1 MSELKIRKKIAFIIH
16 PILFS
21 IFPVIFI
28 FSENVH
34 ILPVTEILLPLVI
47 MVGITILILFLL
59 KNKIENR
66 NKIALIISLIVIIFF
81 SYGYFYEIINNSQL
95 ENSEISRHRYLLMP
109 YFGLGIIGVIFFLKS
124 SRLFNNATTITN
136 GIAISIIVVISINIT
151 TDVSNGNFFGSPELG
166 NNEKFLGVGAQ
177 DPLEEFVVDRDSNQD
192 LRTESKKIQNI
203 KPDIYYIIPDEYP
216 SNYALKQFFGF
227 DNIEFLTFLETND
240 FHVVNNSFSN
250 YPSTIQ
256 SLTSSLNMEYLDTIT
271 EGVDIDSK
279 NYHLLNE
286 LLSDNL
292 VMRKLSSQGYDVVNV
307 GSLWGPNGGFK
318 NIKSNLCEFKE
329 VNRDSLSRQLIEK
342 TIISYFYERYF
353 EQLRRDQIICT
364 YNEIGLLS
372 EEQNK
377 PKFIFVHIL
386 SPHPPYIF
394 GPNGEHTIPGDSI
407 NSSPWNE
414 RNAHVNQVKF
424 VNKNL
429 IELIPKLLDSENKPI
444 IILQGDT
451 GSGSEIDWKSPSDV
465 VVIERMSNLN
475 AVYFPNNDYS
485 KIHDLTPVNT
495 FRIIFNEYFDEEN
508 VLYENRSYWSN
519 SDKPYQYK
527 DVSDILK
534 DVGNSVEIIEK
545 IYKELS

>member
-1 MSELKIRKKIAFIIH
+1 MSELKTRKKVAFIIH

-28 FSENVH
+28 FSENIH
-34 ILPVTEILLPLVI
+34 LLPVTEIFLPLVTI
-47 MVGITILILFLL
+47 VGITVLVLFLS
-59 KNKIENR
+59 KNKIEYR
-66 NKIALIISLIVIIFF
+66 NKVALIISLIIVLFF
-81 SYGYFYEIINNSQL
+81 TYGYFYGIINDAQL

-109 YFGLGIIGVIFFLKS
+109 YFGLGIVGITFFIKS
-124 SRLFNNATTITN
+124 NRLFNNATTITN
-136 GIAISIIVVISINIT
+136 GIAISIIVIISMNIA

-166 NNEKFLGVGAQ
+166 NDEKFLGVGAQ
-177 DPLEEFVVDRDSNQD
+177 GPLEEFVIDHDSNQD
-192 LRTESKKIQNI
+192 LRTESEKIQNI

-271 EGVDIDSK
+271 EGVDADSK

-292 VMRKLSSQGYDVVNV
+292 VMRKLSSQGYDVVNI

-342 TIISYFYERYF
+342 TMISYFYERYF

-364 YNEIGLLS
+364 YNEIELLS

-386 SPHPPYIF
+386 SPHSPYIF
-394 GPNGEHTIPGDSI
+394 GPNGEHIIPGNSI

-429 IELIPKLLDSENKPI
+429 IELITKLLDSENKPI

-465 VVIERMSNLN
+465 MVIERMSNLN
-475 AVYFPNNDYS
+475 AIYFPNNDYN

-495 FRIIFNEYFDEEN
+495 FRIIFNEYFNEEN
-508 VLYENRSYWSN
+508 MLYENRSYWSN

-534 DVGNSVEIIEK
+534 DVGNSAEIIEK
-545 IYKELS
+545 IYKKLS

>member
-1 MSELKIRKKIAFIIH
+1 MSELKTRKKVAFIIH

-28 FSENVH
+28 FSENIH
-34 ILPVTEILLPLVI
+34 LLPVTEIFLPLVTI
-47 MVGITILILFLL
+47 VGITVLVLFLS
-59 KNKIENR
+59 KNKIEYR
-66 NKIALIISLIVIIFF
+66 NKVALVISLIIVLFF
-81 SYGYFYEIINNSQL
+81 TYGYFYGIINDAQL

-109 YFGLGIIGVIFFLKS
+109 YFGLGIVGITFFIKS
-124 SRLFNNATTITN
+124 NRLFNNATTITN
-136 GIAISIIVVISINIT
+136 GIAISIIVIISMNIA

-166 NNEKFLGVGAQ
+166 NDEKFLGVGAQ
-177 DPLEEFVVDRDSNQD
+177 GPLEEFVIDHDSNQD
-192 LRTESKKIQNI
+192 LRTESEKIQNI

-271 EGVDIDSK
+271 EGVDADSK

-292 VMRKLSSQGYDVVNV
+292 VMRKLSSQGYDIVNI

-342 TIISYFYERYF
+342 TMISYFYERYF

-364 YNEIGLLS
+364 YNEIELLS

-386 SPHPPYIF
+386 SPHSPYIF
-394 GPNGEHTIPGDSI
+394 GPNGEHIIPGNSI

-429 IELIPKLLDSENKPI
+429 IELITKLLDSENKPI

-465 VVIERMSNLN
+465 MVIERMSNLN
-475 AVYFPNNDYS
+475 AIYFPNNDYN

-495 FRIIFNEYFDEEN
+495 FRIIFNEYFNEEN
-508 VLYENRSYWSN
+508 MLYENRSYWSN

-534 DVGNSVEIIEK
+534 DVGNSAEIIEK
-545 IYKELS
+545 IYKKLS

>member
-1 MSELKIRKKIAFIIH
+1 MSELKTRKKIAFIIH

-28 FSENVH
+28 FSENIH
-34 ILPVTEILLPLVI
+34 LLPITEIFLPLVI
-47 MVGITILILFLL
+47 VVGITVLVLFLT
-59 KNKIENR
+59 KNKIEYR
-66 NKIALIISLIVIIFF
+66 NKVALIISLIIILFF
-81 SYGYFYEIINNSQL
+81 TYGYFYDIINAAQL

-109 YFGLGIIGVIFFLKS
+109 YFGLGIVGVIFFIKS
-124 SRLFNNATTITN
+124 NRLFNNATTITN
-136 GIAISIIVVISINIT
+136 GIAISIIVVISMNVAI
-151 TDVSNGNFFGSPELG
+151 DVSNGNFFGSPELG

-177 DPLEEFVVDRDSNQD
+177 DPLEELVVDRDSNQD

-271 EGVDIDSK
+271 EGVDVDSK

-307 GSLWGPNGGFK
+307 GSLWGPNGEFK

-364 YNEIGLLS
+364 YNEIELLS

-386 SPHPPYIF
+386 SPHSPYIF
-394 GPNGEHTIPGDSI
+394 GPNGEHTVPGDSI

-451 GSGSEIDWKSPSDV
+451 GSGYEIDWKSPSDV
-465 VVIERMSNLN
+465 TVIERMSNLN

>member
-1 MSELKIRKKIAFIIH
+1 
-16 PILFS
+16 
-21 IFPVIFI
+21 
-28 FSENVH
+28 
-34 ILPVTEILLPLVI
+34 LPLVTI
-47 MVGITILILFLL
+47 VGITVLVLFLS
-59 KNKIENR
+59 KNKIEYR
-66 NKIALIISLIVIIFF
+66 NKVALVISLIIVLFF
-81 SYGYFYEIINNSQL
+81 TYGYFYGIINDAQL

-109 YFGLGIIGVIFFLKS
+109 YFGLGIVGITFFIKS
-124 SRLFNNATTITN
+124 NRLFNNATTITN
-136 GIAISIIVVISINIT
+136 GIAISIIVIISMNIA

-166 NNEKFLGVGAQ
+166 NDEKFLGVGAQ
-177 DPLEEFVVDRDSNQD
+177 GPLEEFVIDHDSNQD
-192 LRTESKKIQNI
+192 LRTESEKIQNI

-271 EGVDIDSK
+271 EGVDADSK

-292 VMRKLSSQGYDVVNV
+292 VMRKLSSQGYDVVNI

-342 TIISYFYERYF
+342 TMISYFYERYF

-364 YNEIGLLS
+364 YNEIELLS

-386 SPHPPYIF
+386 SPHSPYIF
-394 GPNGEHTIPGDSI
+394 GPNGEHTIPGNSI

-429 IELIPKLLDSENKPI
+429 IELITKLLDSENKPI

-465 VVIERMSNLN
+465 MVIERMSNLN
-475 AVYFPNNDYS
+475 AIYFPNNDYN

-495 FRIIFNEYFDEEN
+495 FRIIFNEYFNEEN
-508 VLYENRSYWSN
+508 MLYENRSYWSN

-534 DVGNSVEIIEK
+534 DVGNSAEIIEK
-545 IYKELS
+545 IYKKLS

>member
-1 MSELKIRKKIAFIIH
+1 MSELKTRKKIAFIIH

-28 FSENVH
+28 FSENIH
-34 ILPVTEILLPLVI
+34 LLPVTEIFLPLVI
-47 MVGITILILFLL
+47 VVGITVLVLFLS
-59 KNKIENR
+59 KNKIEYR
-66 NKIALIISLIVIIFF
+66 NKVALIISLIVILFF
-81 SYGYFYEIINNSQL
+81 TYGYFYDIINDAQL

-109 YFGLGIIGVIFFLKS
+109 YFGLGIVGVIFFIKS
-124 SRLFNNATTITN
+124 NRLFNNATTITN
-136 GIAISIIVVISINIT
+136 GIAISIIVVISINIA
-151 TDVSNGNFFGSPELG
+151 TDVSYGNFFGSPELG

-177 DPLEEFVVDRDSNQD
+177 DPLEELVVDRDSNQD

-271 EGVDIDSK
+271 KGVDADSK

-292 VMRKLSSQGYDVVNV
+292 VMKKLSSQGYDVVNI
-307 GSLWGPNGGFK
+307 GSLWGPNGEFK

-342 TIISYFYERYF
+342 TMISYFYERYF

-364 YNEIGLLS
+364 YNEIELLS

-386 SPHPPYIF
+386 SPHSPYIF
-394 GPNGEHTIPGDSI
+394 GPNGEHTVPGDSI

-465 VVIERMSNLN
+465 MVIERMSNLN

-534 DVGNSVEIIEK
+534 DISTSAEIIEK

>member
-1 MSELKIRKKIAFIIH
+1 MSELKTRKKIAFIIH

-28 FSENVH
+28 FSENIH
-34 ILPVTEILLPLVI
+34 LLPITEIFLPLVI
-47 MVGITILILFLL
+47 LVGITVLVLFLT
-59 KNKIENR
+59 KNKIEYR
-66 NKIALIISLIVIIFF
+66 NKVALIISLIIILFF
-81 SYGYFYEIINNSQL
+81 TYGYFYDIINAAQL

-109 YFGLGIIGVIFFLKS
+109 YFGLGIVGIIFFIKS
-124 SRLFNNATTITN
+124 NRLFNNATTITN
-136 GIAISIIVVISINIT
+136 GIAISIIVVISMNVVI
-151 TDVSNGNFFGSPELG
+151 DVSNGNFFGSPELG

-192 LRTESKKIQNI
+192 LRTETEKIQNI

-271 EGVDIDSK
+271 EGVDVDSK

-307 GSLWGPNGGFK
+307 GSLWGPNGEFK

-386 SPHPPYIF
+386 SPHSPYIF
-394 GPNGEHTIPGDSI
+394 GPNGEHTVPGDSI

-451 GSGSEIDWKSPSDV
+451 GAGYEIDWKSPSDV
-465 VVIERMSNLN
+465 MVIERMSNLN
-475 AVYFPNNDYS
+475 AIYFPNKNYD
-485 KIHDLTPVNT
+485 KINNLTPVNT

-508 VLYENRSYWSN
+508 VLHENKNYWSIGE
-519 SDKPYQYK
+519 KPYTF
-527 DVSDILK
+527 VDITKLLK
-534 DVGNSVEIIEK
+534 IIK
-545 IYKELS
+545 K

>member
-1 MSELKIRKKIAFIIH
+1 MSELKTRKKIAFIIH

-28 FSENVH
+28 FSENIH
-34 ILPVTEILLPLVI
+34 LLPVTEIFLPLVI
-47 MVGITILILFLL
+47 VVGITVLVLFLS
-59 KNKIENR
+59 KNKIEYR
-66 NKIALIISLIVIIFF
+66 NKVALIISLIVILFF
-81 SYGYFYEIINNSQL
+81 TYGYFYDIINDAQL

-109 YFGLGIIGVIFFLKS
+109 YFGLGIVGVIFFIKS
-124 SRLFNNATTITN
+124 NRLFNNATTITN
-136 GIAISIIVVISINIT
+136 GIAISIIVVISINIA
-151 TDVSNGNFFGSPELG
+151 TDVSYGNFFGSPELG

-177 DPLEEFVVDRDSNQD
+177 DPLEELVVDRDSNQD

-271 EGVDIDSK
+271 KGVDADSK

-292 VMRKLSSQGYDVVNV
+292 VMKKLSSQGYDVVNI
-307 GSLWGPNGGFK
+307 GSLWGPNGEFK

-364 YNEIGLLS
+364 YNEIELLS

-407 NSSPWNE
+407 NSSSWNE

-451 GSGSEIDWKSPSDV
+451 GSGYEIDWKSPSDV
-465 VVIERMSNLN
+465 TVIERMSNLN

-534 DVGNSVEIIEK
+534 DVDNSAKIIEK

>member
-1 MSELKIRKKIAFIIH
+1 MSELKTRKKIAFIIH

-28 FSENVH
+28 FSENIH
-34 ILPVTEILLPLVI
+34 LLPVTEIFLPLVI
-47 MVGITILILFLL
+47 VVGITVLVLFLT
-59 KNKIENR
+59 KNKIEYR
-66 NKIALIISLIVIIFF
+66 NKVALIISLRIILFF
-81 SYGYFYEIINNSQL
+81 TYGYFYDIINAAQL

-109 YFGLGIIGVIFFLKS
+109 YFGLGIVGIIFFIKS
-124 SRLFNNATTITN
+124 NRLFNNATTITN
-136 GIAISIIVVISINIT
+136 GIAISIIVVISINIA
-151 TDVSNGNFFGSPELG
+151 TDVSYGNFFGSPELG

-177 DPLEEFVVDRDSNQD
+177 DPLEELVVDRDSNQD

-271 EGVDIDSK
+271 EGVDADSK

-292 VMRKLSSQGYDVVNV
+292 VMKKLSSQGYDVVNI
-307 GSLWGPNGGFK
+307 GSLWGPNGEFK

-342 TIISYFYERYF
+342 TVLSYFYERYF

-386 SPHPPYIF
+386 SPHSPYIF

-465 VVIERMSNLN
+465 MVIERMSNLN

-495 FRIIFNEYFDEEN
+495 FRIIFNEYFNEEN
-508 VLYENRSYWSN
+508 MLYENRSYWSN

-527 DVSDILK
+527 DISDILK

>member
-1 MSELKIRKKIAFIIH
+1 MSELKTRKKIAFIIH

-28 FSENVH
+28 FSENIH
-34 ILPVTEILLPLVI
+34 LLPITEIFLPLVI
-47 MVGITILILFLL
+47 VVGITVLVLFLS
-59 KNKIENR
+59 KNKIEYR
-66 NKIALIISLIVIIFF
+66 NKVALIISLIVILFF
-81 SYGYFYEIINNSQL
+81 TYGYFYDIINDAQL

-109 YFGLGIIGVIFFLKS
+109 YFGLGIVGVIFFIKS
-124 SRLFNNATTITN
+124 NRLFNNATTITN
-136 GIAISIIVVISINIT
+136 GIAISIIVVISINIA
-151 TDVSNGNFFGSPELG
+151 TDVSYGNFFGSPEVG

-177 DPLEEFVVDRDSNQD
+177 DPLEELVVDRDSNQD

-271 EGVDIDSK
+271 KGVDADSK

-292 VMRKLSSQGYDVVNV
+292 VMRKLSSQGYDVVNI
-307 GSLWGPNGGFK
+307 GSLWGPNGEFK

-342 TIISYFYERYF
+342 TMISYFYERYF

-364 YNEIGLLS
+364 YNEIELLS

-386 SPHPPYIF
+386 SPHSPYIF

-407 NSSPWNE
+407 NSSSWNE

-451 GSGSEIDWKSPSDV
+451 GSGYEIDWKSPSDV
-465 VVIERMSNLN
+465 MVIERMSNLN

>member
-1 MSELKIRKKIAFIIH
+1 MSELKTRKKVAFIIH

-28 FSENVH
+28 FSENIH
-34 ILPVTEILLPLVI
+34 LLPVTEIFLPLVTI
-47 MVGITILILFLL
+47 VGITVLVLFLS
-59 KNKIENR
+59 KNKIEYR
-66 NKIALIISLIVIIFF
+66 NKVALVISLIIVLFF
-81 SYGYFYEIINNSQL
+81 TYGYFYGIINDAQL

-109 YFGLGIIGVIFFLKS
+109 YFGLGIVGITFFIKS
-124 SRLFNNATTITN
+124 NRLFNNATTITN
-136 GIAISIIVVISINIT
+136 GIAISIIVIISMNIA

-166 NNEKFLGVGAQ
+166 NDEKFLGVGAQ
-177 DPLEEFVVDRDSNQD
+177 GPLEEFVIDHDSNQD
-192 LRTESKKIQNI
+192 LRTESEKIQNI

-271 EGVDIDSK
+271 EGVDADSK

-292 VMRKLSSQGYDVVNV
+292 VMRKLSAQGYDVVNI

-329 VNRDSLSRQLIEK
+329 ASRDSLSRQLIEK
-342 TIISYFYERYF
+342 TMISYFYERYF

-364 YNEIGLLS
+364 YNEIELLS

-386 SPHPPYIF
+386 SPHSPYIF
-394 GPNGEHTIPGDSI
+394 GPNGEHIIPGNSI

-429 IELIPKLLDSENKPI
+429 IELITKLLDSENKPI

-465 VVIERMSNLN
+465 MVIERMSNLN
-475 AVYFPNNDYS
+475 AIYFPNNDYN

-495 FRIIFNEYFDEEN
+495 FRIIFNEYFNEEN
-508 VLYENRSYWSN
+508 MLYENRSYWSN

-534 DVGNSVEIIEK
+534 DVGNSAEIIEK
-545 IYKELS
+545 IYKKLS

>member
-28 FSENVH
+28 FSENTH
-34 ILPVTEILLPLVI
+34 LLPVTEIFLPLVI
-47 MVGITILILFLL
+47 IVGITVLVLFLS
-59 KNKIENR
+59 KNKIEYR
-66 NKIALIISLIVIIFF
+66 NKIALIISLIIILFF
-81 SYGYFYEIINNSQL
+81 TYGYFYGIINDAQL

-109 YFGLGIIGVIFFLKS
+109 YFGLGIVGVIFFIKS
-124 SRLFNNATTITN
+124 NRLFNNATTITN
-136 GIAISIIVVISINIT
+136 GIAISIIVIISINIA
-151 TDVSNGNFFGSPELG
+151 TDVSNGNFFGGPELG
-166 NNEKFLGVGAQ
+166 NNEKMFGVSTQ
-177 DPLEEFVVDRDSNQD
+177 EPLEEFVVDDYNEQNVITGS
-192 LRTESKKIQNI
+192 EKIQNI
-203 KPDIYYIIPDEYP
+203 KPNIYYIIPDEYP

-256 SLTSSLNMEYLDTIT
+256 SLTSSLNIEYLDTIT
-271 EGVDIDSK
+271 EGVDTDSK
-279 NYHLLNE
+279 NYHLLNQ

-292 VMRKLSSQGYDVVNV
+292 VMKKLSSQGYDIVNI

-318 NIKSNLCEFKE
+318 NIESNLCEFKE

-342 TIISYFYERYF
+342 TMISYFYERYF

-364 YNEIGLLS
+364 YNEIELFGG
-372 EEQNK
+372 EQNK
-377 PKFIFVHIL
+377 PKFIFVHML

-394 GPNGEHTIPGDSI
+394 GPNGEHTIPGNSI

-414 RNAHVNQVKF
+414 RNAHVNQIKF

-451 GSGSEIDWKSPSDV
+451 GSGYEIDWKSPSDAV
-465 VVIERMSNLN
+465 IIERMANLN
-475 AVYFPNNDYS
+475 AIYFPNSDYN

-495 FRIIFNEYFDEEN
+495 FRIIFNEYFGEEN
-508 VLYENRSYWSN
+508 ILYENRSYWSE

-527 DVSDILK
+527 DISEVLK
-534 DVGNSVEIIEK
+534 HVP
-545 IYKELS
+545 

>member
-1 MSELKIRKKIAFIIH
+1 MSELKTRKKVAFIIH

-28 FSENVH
+28 FSENIH
-34 ILPVTEILLPLVI
+34 LLPVTEIFLPLVTI
-47 MVGITILILFLL
+47 VGITVLVLFLS
-59 KNKIENR
+59 KNKIEYR
-66 NKIALIISLIVIIFF
+66 NKVALVISLIIVLFF
-81 SYGYFYEIINNSQL
+81 TYGYFYGIINDAQL

-109 YFGLGIIGVIFFLKS
+109 YFGLGIVGITFFIKS
-124 SRLFNNATTITN
+124 NRLFNNATTITN
-136 GIAISIIVVISINIT
+136 GIAISIIVIISMNIA

-166 NNEKFLGVGAQ
+166 NDEKFLGVGAQ
-177 DPLEEFVVDRDSNQD
+177 GPLEEFVIDHDSNQD
-192 LRTESKKIQNI
+192 LRTESEKIQNI

-271 EGVDIDSK
+271 EGVDADSK

-292 VMRKLSSQGYDVVNV
+292 VMRKLSSQGYDVVNI

-342 TIISYFYERYF
+342 TMISYFYERYF

-364 YNEIGLLS
+364 YNEIELLS

-386 SPHPPYIF
+386 
-394 GPNGEHTIPGDSI
+394 
-407 NSSPWNE
+407 
-414 RNAHVNQVKF
+414 
-424 VNKNL
+424 
-429 IELIPKLLDSENKPI
+429 
-444 IILQGDT
+444 
-451 GSGSEIDWKSPSDV
+451 
-465 VVIERMSNLN
+465 
-475 AVYFPNNDYS
+475 
-485 KIHDLTPVNT
+485 
-495 FRIIFNEYFDEEN
+495 
-508 VLYENRSYWSN
+508 
-519 SDKPYQYK
+519 
-527 DVSDILK
+527 
-534 DVGNSVEIIEK
+534 
-545 IYKELS
+545 

>member
-1 MSELKIRKKIAFIIH
+1 MSELKTRKKIAFIIH

-28 FSENVH
+28 FSENIH
-34 ILPVTEILLPLVI
+34 LLPVTEIFLPLVI
-47 MVGITILILFLL
+47 VVGITVLVLFLS
-59 KNKIENR
+59 KNKIEYR
-66 NKIALIISLIVIIFF
+66 NKVALIISLIVILFF
-81 SYGYFYEIINNSQL
+81 TYGYFYDIINDAQL

-109 YFGLGIIGVIFFLKS
+109 YFGLGIVGVIFFIKS
-124 SRLFNNATTITN
+124 NRLFNNATTITN
-136 GIAISIIVVISINIT
+136 GIAISIIVVISINIA
-151 TDVSNGNFFGSPELG
+151 TDVSYGNFFGSPELG

-177 DPLEEFVVDRDSNQD
+177 DPLEELVVDHDSNQD

-203 KPDIYYIIPDEYP
+203 KTDIYYIIPDEYP

-271 EGVDIDSK
+271 KGVDADSK

-292 VMRKLSSQGYDVVNV
+292 VMKKLSSQGYDVVNI
-307 GSLWGPNGGFK
+307 GSLWGPNGEFK

-364 YNEIGLLS
+364 YNEIELLS

-407 NSSPWNE
+407 NSSSWNE

-451 GSGSEIDWKSPSDV
+451 GSGYEIDWKSPSDV
-465 VVIERMSNLN
+465 TVIERMSNLN

-534 DVGNSVEIIEK
+534 DISTSAKIIEK

>member
-1 MSELKIRKKIAFIIH
+1 MSELKTRKKIAFIIH

-28 FSENVH
+28 FSENIH
-34 ILPVTEILLPLVI
+34 LLPITEIFLPLVI
-47 MVGITILILFLL
+47 IVGITVLVLFLT
-59 KNKIENR
+59 KNKIEYR
-66 NKIALIISLIVIIFF
+66 NKVALIISLIIILFF
-81 SYGYFYEIINNSQL
+81 TYGYFYDIINAAQL

-109 YFGLGIIGVIFFLKS
+109 YFGLGIVGVIFFIKS
-124 SRLFNNATTITN
+124 NRLFNNATTITN
-136 GIAISIIVVISINIT
+136 GIAISIIVVISINIA
-151 TDVSNGNFFGSPELG
+151 TDVSYGNFFGSPELG

-177 DPLEEFVVDRDSNQD
+177 DPLEELVVDHDSNQD

-271 EGVDIDSK
+271 EGVDADSK

-292 VMRKLSSQGYDVVNV
+292 VMKKLSSQGYDVVNI
-307 GSLWGPNGGFK
+307 GSLWGPNGEFK

-342 TIISYFYERYF
+342 TVISYFYERYF

-364 YNEIGLLS
+364 YNEIELLS

-386 SPHPPYIF
+386 SPHSPYIF

-407 NSSPWNE
+407 NSSSWNE

-451 GSGSEIDWKSPSDV
+451 GSGYEIDWKSPSDAV
-465 VVIERMSNLN
+465 IIERMANLN
-475 AVYFPNNDYS
+475 AIYFPNSDYN

-495 FRIIFNEYFDEEN
+495 FRIIFNEYFGEEN
-508 VLYENRSYWSN
+508 VLHENRSYWSPD
-519 SDKPYQYK
+519 DKPYQYK
-527 DVSDILK
+527 DISEILK
-534 DVGNSVEIIEK
+534 HLILMHLT
-545 IYKELS
+545 Y

>member
-1 MSELKIRKKIAFIIH
+1 MSELKTRKKVAFIIH

-28 FSENVH
+28 FSENIH
-34 ILPVTEILLPLVI
+34 LLPVTEIFLPLVTI
-47 MVGITILILFLL
+47 VGITVLVLFLS
-59 KNKIENR
+59 KNKIEYR
-66 NKIALIISLIVIIFF
+66 NKVALIISLIIVLFF
-81 SYGYFYEIINNSQL
+81 TYGYFYGIINDAQL

-109 YFGLGIIGVIFFLKS
+109 YFGLGIVGITFFIKS
-124 SRLFNNATTITN
+124 NRLFNNATTITN
-136 GIAISIIVVISINIT
+136 GIAISIIVIISMNIA

-166 NNEKFLGVGAQ
+166 NDEKFLGVGAQ
-177 DPLEEFVVDRDSNQD
+177 GPLEEFVIDHDSNQD
-192 LRTESKKIQNI
+192 LRTESEKIQNI

-271 EGVDIDSK
+271 EGVDADSK

-292 VMRKLSSQGYDVVNV
+292 VMRKLSSQGYDIVNI

-342 TIISYFYERYF
+342 TMISYFYERYF

-364 YNEIGLLS
+364 YNEIELLS

-386 SPHPPYIF
+386 SPHSPYIF
-394 GPNGEHTIPGDSI
+394 GPNGEHIIPGNSI

-429 IELIPKLLDSENKPI
+429 IELITKLLDSENKPI

-465 VVIERMSNLN
+465 MVIERMSNLN
-475 AVYFPNNDYS
+475 AIYFPNNDYN

-495 FRIIFNEYFDEEN
+495 FRIIFNEYFNEEN
-508 VLYENRSYWSN
+508 MLYENRSYWSN

-534 DVGNSVEIIEK
+534 DVGNSAEIIEK
-545 IYKELS
+545 IYKKLS

>member
-1 MSELKIRKKIAFIIH
+1 MSELKTRKKVAFIIH

-28 FSENVH
+28 FSENIH
-34 ILPVTEILLPLVI
+34 LLPVTEIFLPLVTI
-47 MVGITILILFLL
+47 VGITVLVLFLS
-59 KNKIENR
+59 KNKIEYR
-66 NKIALIISLIVIIFF
+66 NKVALVISLIIVLFF
-81 SYGYFYEIINNSQL
+81 TYGYFYGIINDAQL

-109 YFGLGIIGVIFFLKS
+109 YFGLGIVGITFFIKS
-124 SRLFNNATTITN
+124 NRLFNNATTITN
-136 GIAISIIVVISINIT
+136 GIAISIIVIISMNIA

-166 NNEKFLGVGAQ
+166 NDEKFLGVGAQ
-177 DPLEEFVVDRDSNQD
+177 GPLEEFVIDHDSNQD
-192 LRTESKKIQNI
+192 LRTESEKIQNI

-271 EGVDIDSK
+271 EGVDADSK

-292 VMRKLSSQGYDVVNV
+292 VMRKLSSQGYDVVNI

-342 TIISYFYERYF
+342 TMISYFYERYF

-364 YNEIGLLS
+364 YNEIELLS

-386 SPHPPYIF
+386 SPHSPYIF
-394 GPNGEHTIPGDSI
+394 GPNGEHIIPGNSI

-429 IELIPKLLDSENKPI
+429 IELITKLLDSENKPI

-451 GSGSEIDWKSPSDV
+451 GSGYEIDWKSPSDV
-465 VVIERMSNLN
+465 MVIERMSNLN
-475 AVYFPNNDYS
+475 AIYFPNNDYN

-495 FRIIFNEYFDEEN
+495 FRIIFNEYFNEEN
-508 VLYENRSYWSN
+508 MLYENRSYWSN

-534 DVGNSVEIIEK
+534 DVGNSAEIIEK
-545 IYKELS
+545 IYKKLS